1 MLVVAMLLSW
11 SIAFAAS
18 QSPIF
23 QKGKYYGKQ
32 LIAYALNGQEKNLE
46 CLSEDIEAY
55 IMNNIET
62 EKQVSD
68 FLEGIESGMRQGCRE
83 AGFDEETTEAVVKTF
98 EEAFFEGLMGSL

>member
-32 LIAYALNGQEKNLE
+32 IIAYALNGQEKDIE
-46 CLSEDIEAY
+46 CLTEDVEAY

-62 EKQVSD
+62 EKQLLD
-68 FLEGIESGMRQGCRE
+68 FLEGIESGLRQGCRE
-83 AGFDEETTEAVVKTF
+83 AGFDEETTEAVVKSF
-98 EEAFFEGLMGSL
+98 EEAFFEGLVDSL

>member
-1 MLVVAMLLSW
+1 MLFVAMLLSW
-11 SIAFAAS
+11 SIAFAAT

-46 CLSEDIEAY
+46 CLSEDVEAY

-62 EKQVSD
+62 EKQLSD
-68 FLEGIESGMRQGCRE
+68 FLEGIESGLRQGCRE
-83 AGFDEETTEAVVKTF
+83 AGFAE
-98 EEAFFEGLMGSL
+98 EEAEIVVETFREALTESLL

>member
-46 CLSEDIEAY
+46 CLSEDVEAY

-83 AGFDEETTEAVVKTF
+83 AGFDEEEAEIVVETF
-98 EEAFFEGLMGSL
+98 REALIESLE